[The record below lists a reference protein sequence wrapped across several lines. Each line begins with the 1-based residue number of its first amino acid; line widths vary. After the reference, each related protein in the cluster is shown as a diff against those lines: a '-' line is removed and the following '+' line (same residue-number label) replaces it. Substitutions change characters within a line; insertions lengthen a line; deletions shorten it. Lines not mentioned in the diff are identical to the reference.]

1 MSTEKLHITTE
12 LVYYSLCSTRTTV
25 FQNQPILLLL
35 RLEPVAAA
43 ADPESAV
50 WRLADA
56 ERLLHG
62 LGQPQPR
69 RLREQDRQQARQYP
83 NHSED
88 DLFDAIC

>member
-1 MSTEKLHITTE
+1 MV
-12 LVYYSLCSTRTTV
+12 LVLQTP
-25 FQNQPILLLL
+25 PILLLL
-35 RLEPVAAA
+35 RLEAVAAA

-50 WRLADA
+50 GRLADA
-56 ERLLHG
+56 ERLLHR

-88 DLFDAIC
+88 DLFVVNILN

>member
-1 MSTEKLHITTE
+1 MGHAVHVVL
-12 LVYYSLCSTRTTV
+12 V
-25 FQNQPILLLL
+25 FQNPPISLLL
-35 RLEPVAAA
+35 RLETVAAA
-43 ADPESAV
+43 ADPESGG
-50 WRLADA
+50 RLADA

-88 DLFDAIC
+88 DLFKVICSISE